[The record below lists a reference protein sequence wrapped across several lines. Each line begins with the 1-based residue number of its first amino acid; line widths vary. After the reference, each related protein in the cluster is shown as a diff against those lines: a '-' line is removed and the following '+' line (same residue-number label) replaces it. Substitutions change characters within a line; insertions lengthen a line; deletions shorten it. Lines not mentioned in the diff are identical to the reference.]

1 MKRIYL
7 YLLVCLFGLQTVVAA
22 EEGTAY
28 DIRLHG
34 GLKMR
39 VEVCTDGIFRVRIT
53 PRETFSESLME
64 RYHLI
69 KTDWEATEVSRRET
83 PYCFS

>member
-34 GLKMR
+34 GL
-39 VEVCTDGIFRVRIT
+39 T
-53 PRETFSESLME
+53 
-64 RYHLI
+64 
-69 KTDWEATEVSRRET
+69 
-83 PYCFS
+83 